1 MKYPEILSI
10 EDVLSRLDDFDTIID
25 ARSPSE
31 YALDHL
37 PNAINCPVLDDEQR
51 IAVGTMYKQVGS
63 FEAKKVGAA
72 MVSKNIGYHIE
83 TLWLDKPRDWKPL
96 IYCWRGGNR
105 SGSMATVLAK
115 IGWPVVQLDGG
126 YKAFRG
132 AINAQL
138 EQTPELDFRVICGTT
153 GSGKTRLL
161 DTLEA
166 IGAQVLDL
174 EQLAAHRGSVLGNI
188 PCQPQPSQKAFETS
202 IWDRLRRY
210 DPGLPVFV
218 EAESRKVGS
227 LRVPGA
233 LMERMRA
240 SPCISMQ
247 VSREDRVKLL
257 IEDYQHFACNAPALN
272 AQLEFLVQLHGRE
285 RIERWQAMAFAGD
298 MPALVDELLV
308 DHYDPAYLKSIDR
321 NFVQFEKAIE
331 VALPDISPDS
341 FVAAARKLHGA

>member
-1 MKYPEILSI
+1 MKYPEILPI
-10 EDVLSRLDDFDTIID
+10 EDVLARLDDFDTIID

-37 PNAINCPVLDDEQR
+37 PNAINCPVLDDQQR
-51 IAVGTMYKQVGS
+51 ITVGTMYKQVGA

-83 TLWLDKPRDWKPL
+83 TLWLDKPREWKPL

-132 AINAQL
+132 AINTQL

-210 DPGLPVFV
+210 DPSLPVFV
-218 EAESRKVGS
+218 EAESRKVGG

-247 VSREDRVKLL
+247 VAREDRVKLL

-285 RIERWQAMAFAGD
+285 RIERWQSMANAGE

-308 DHYDPAYLKSIDR
+308 DHYDPAYLKSIHR
-321 NFVQFEKAIE
+321 NFVQFDKATE
-331 VALPDISPDS
+331 LALPDISPES
-341 FVAAARKLHGA
+341 FVAAASKLHQA

>member
-1 MKYPEILSI
+1 MKYPEILPI
-10 EDVLSRLDDFDTIID
+10 ESVLARLDEFDTIID

-51 IAVGTMYKQVGS
+51 IAVGTLYKQVGS
-63 FEAKKVGAA
+63 FEAKKLGAA

-83 TLWLDKPRDWKPL
+83 TLWMDKPRDWKPL
-96 IYCWRGGNR
+96 VYCWRGGNR
-105 SGSMATVLAK
+105 SGSLATVLAK

-126 YKAFRG
+126 YKAFRA
-132 AINAQL
+132 AISVEL
-138 EQTPELDFRVICGTT
+138 EKTPELDFRVICGTT

-188 PCQPQPSQKAFETS
+188 PCQPQPSQKAFDTS
-202 IWDRLRRY
+202 IWDRLRRF
-210 DPGLPVFV
+210 DPSLPVFV
-218 EAESRKVGS
+218 ESESRKVGS

-240 SPCISMQ
+240 SPCIAMQ
-247 VSREDRVKLL
+247 VARADRVKLL

-285 RIERWQAMAFAGD
+285 RIERWQSMASAGN
-298 MPALVDELLV
+298 MPGLVEELLV
-308 DHYDPAYLKSIDR
+308 DHYDPAYLKSIHR
-321 NFVQFEKAIE
+321 NFIQYDKAIE
-331 VALPDISPDS
+331 VALPDISPES
-341 FVAAARKLHGA
+341 FVAAARSLHGA

>member
-1 MKYPEILSI
+1 MKYPELLKI
-10 EDVLSRLDDFDTIID
+10 EDVLARLDEFDTIID

-51 IAVGTMYKQVGS
+51 VEIGTMYRQVGS
-63 FEAKKVGAA
+63 FDAKKAGAA

-83 TLWLDKPRDWKPL
+83 TLWLNKPRDWKPL
-96 IYCWRGGNR
+96 VYCWRGGNR
-105 SGSMATVLAK
+105 SGAMAHVLAK

-126 YKAFRG
+126 YKAFRTQ
-132 AINAQL
+132 INADL

-202 IWDRLRRY
+202 IWDRLRRF
-210 DPGLPVFV
+210 DPSLPVFV
-218 EAESRKVGS
+218 ESESRKVGD
-227 LRVPGA
+227 LRVPAA
-233 LMERMRA
+233 LMDRMRA
-240 SPCISMQ
+240 SPCVDLQ
-247 VSREDRVKLL
+247 VRREDRVKLL
-257 IEDYQHFACNAPALN
+257 IEDYHHFACNAPALN
-272 AQLEFLVQLHGRE
+272 AQLGYLVPLHGKE
-285 RIERWQAMAFAGD
+285 KIERWRGMATDGE
-298 MPALVDELLV
+298 MPELVDQLLV
-308 DHYDPAYLKSIDR
+308 DHYDPAYLRSINR
-321 NFVQFEKAIE
+321 NFVQYEKALAIE
-331 VALPDISPDS
+331 LADITPEAFLD
-341 FVAAARKLHGA
+341 AARKLHRD

>member
-1 MKYPEILSI
+1 MKYPEILPI
-10 EDVLSRLDDFDTIID
+10 ENVLARLDDFDTIID

-51 IAVGTMYKQVGS
+51 ITVGTMYKQLGS

-72 MVSKNIGYHIE
+72 MVSKNIGDHIE

-126 YKAFRG
+126 YKAFRA

-138 EQTPELDFRVICGTT
+138 EHTPELDFRVICGTT

-202 IWDRLRRY
+202 IWDRLRRF
-210 DPGLPVFV
+210 DPQLPVFV
-218 EAESRKVGS
+218 ESESRKVGS

-240 SPCISMQ
+240 SPCIAMQ
-247 VSREDRVKLL
+247 VAREDRVKLL

-272 AQLEFLVQLHGRE
+272 AQLEFLAQLHGRE
-285 RIERWQAMAFAGD
+285 RIERWQAMATAGE

-308 DHYDPAYLKSIDR
+308 DHYDPAYLKSIHR
-321 NFVQFEKAIE
+321 NFVQYDQATEL
-331 VALPDISPDS
+331 ALADISPES
-341 FVAAARKLHGA
+341 FIAAARRLHGA

>member
-1 MKYPEILSI
+1 MKYPAILPI
-10 EDVLSRLDDFDTIID
+10 EDVLARLDEFDTIID

-51 IAVGTMYKQVGS
+51 ITVGTMYKQVGS
-63 FEAKKVGAA
+63 FEAKKLGAA
-72 MVSKNIGYHIE
+72 MVSKNIGYHLE

-96 IYCWRGGNR
+96 VYCWRGGNR

-115 IGWPVVQLDGG
+115 VGWPVVQLDGG
-126 YKAFRG
+126 YKAFRA
-132 AINAQL
+132 AINMQL

-161 DTLEA
+161 DTLQA

-202 IWDRLRRY
+202 IWDRLRRF
-210 DPGLPVFV
+210 DPALPVFV
-218 EAESRKVGS
+218 ESESRKVGS

-240 SPCISMQ
+240 SPCIAMQ
-247 VSREDRVKLL
+247 VSRENRVKLL

-285 RIERWQAMAFAGD
+285 RIERWQAMATEGQ

-308 DHYDPAYLKSIDR
+308 DHYDPAYLKSIHR
-321 NFVQFEKAIE
+321 NFIHYDKAIE
-331 VALPDISPDS
+331 VALPDISPQS
-341 FVAAARKLHGA
+341 FVAAAHKLHGV

>member
-1 MKYPEILSI
+1 MKYPELLKI
-10 EDVLSRLDDFDTIID
+10 EDVLARLDEFDTIID

-51 IAVGTMYKQVGS
+51 VAVGTMYKQVGS

-72 MVSKNIGYHIE
+72 MVSKNIAYHIE
-83 TLWLDKPRDWKPL
+83 TLWLDKPRNWKPL
-96 IYCWRGGNR
+96 VYCWRGGNR
-105 SGSMATVLAK
+105 SGSMAHVLAK

-126 YKAFRG
+126 YKAFRNQ
-132 AINAQL
+132 INSDL
-138 EQTPELDFRVICGTT
+138 EKTPELDFRVICGTT

-202 IWDRLRRY
+202 IWDRLRRF
-210 DPGLPVFV
+210 DPSYPVFV
-218 EAESRKVGS
+218 ESESKKVGD

-233 LMERMRA
+233 LMDRMRA
-240 SPCISMQ
+240 SPCIAMQ
-247 VSREDRVKLL
+247 VAREDRVKLL

-272 AQLEFLVQLHGRE
+272 AQLEFLSPLHGKE
-285 RIERWQAMAFAGD
+285 RIGRWQEMSTTGQ

-308 DHYDPAYLKSIDR
+308 DHYDPAYLHSINK
-321 NFVQFEKAIE
+321 NFAQYDKAE
-331 VALPDISPDS
+331 VVELADISAAS
-341 FVAAARKLHGA
+341 FLAAARQLHRE

>member
-1 MKYPEILSI
+1 MKYPEILPI
-10 EDVLSRLDDFDTIID
+10 EDVLARLDDFDTIID

-51 IAVGTMYKQVGS
+51 ITVGTMYKQQGA

-72 MVSKNIGYHIE
+72 MVSKNIAHHIE
-83 TLWLDKPRDWKPL
+83 TLWLDKPKGWKPL

-126 YKAFRG
+126 YKAFRA

-138 EQTPELDFRVICGTT
+138 ETTPELDFRVICGTT

-202 IWDRLRRY
+202 VWDRLRRF
-210 DPGLPVFV
+210 DPALPVFV
-218 EAESRKVGS
+218 ESESRKVGS

-240 SPCISMQ
+240 SPCIAMQ
-247 VSREDRVKLL
+247 VARADRVKLL

-272 AQLEFLVQLHGRE
+272 AQLEYLVQLHGRE
-285 RIERWQAMAFAGD
+285 RIERWQGMASAGD

-308 DHYDPAYLKSIDR
+308 DHYDPAYLKSIHR
-321 NFVQFEKAIE
+321 NFVQYGQAMEL
-331 VALPDISPDS
+331 ALNDISPES
-341 FVAAARKLHGA
+341 FRAAARKLHLG

>member
-1 MKYPEILSI
+1 MKYPEILAI
-10 EDVLSRLDDFDTIID
+10 GDVMARLDDFDTIID
-25 ARSPSE
+25 ARSPAE

-37 PNAINCPVLDDEQR
+37 PNAINCPVLDDQQR
-51 IAVGTMYKQVGS
+51 ITVGTMYKQVGS

-72 MVSKNIGYHIE
+72 MVSKNIGHHIE

-115 IGWPVVQLDGG
+115 IGWPVVQLEGG
-126 YKAFRG
+126 YKAFRI
-132 AINAQL
+132 AVNADL
-138 EQTPELDFRVICGTT
+138 EKTPELDFRVICGTT

-174 EQLAAHRGSVLGNI
+174 EQLAAHRGSVLGDL
-188 PCQPQPSQKAFETS
+188 PCQEQPSQKAFETS
-202 IWDRLRRY
+202 IWDRLRRF
-210 DPGLPVFV
+210 DPALPVFV
-218 EAESRKVGS
+218 ESESRKVGS

-240 SPCISMQ
+240 SPCIAMQ
-247 VSREDRVKLL
+247 VSRQDRVKLL

-272 AQLEFLVQLHGRE
+272 TQLEFLVQLHGRE
-285 RIERWQAMAFAGD
+285 TIERWQNMASAGE
-298 MPALVDELLV
+298 MPALVDELLAS
-308 DHYDPAYLKSIDR
+308 HYDPAYLKSIDR
-321 NFVQFEKAIE
+321 NFVQYDKAQQI
-331 VALPDISPDS
+331 ALADISPDA
-341 FVAAARKLHGA
+341 FLAAARQLHQE

>member
-1 MKYPEILSI
+1 
-10 EDVLSRLDDFDTIID
+10 
-25 ARSPSE
+25 
-31 YALDHL
+31 
-37 PNAINCPVLDDEQR
+37 
-51 IAVGTMYKQVGS
+51 MYKQVGA
-63 FEAKKVGAA
+63 FEAKKAGAA
-72 MVSKNIGYHIE
+72 MVSKNIGYHLE

-96 IYCWRGGNR
+96 VYCWRGGNR

-126 YKAFRG
+126 YKAFRA
-132 AINAQL
+132 AINADL
-138 EQTPELDFRVICGTT
+138 EKTPELDFRVICGTT

-202 IWDRLRRY
+202 IWDRLRRF
-210 DPGLPVFV
+210 DPALPVFV

-240 SPCISMQ
+240 SPCIGMQ
-247 VSREDRVKLL
+247 VSRADRVKLL

-272 AQLEFLVQLHGRE
+272 SQLEFLVQLHGRE
-285 RIERWQAMAFAGD
+285 RIERWQAMATAGN
-298 MPALVDELLV
+298 MPELVEELLV
-308 DHYDPAYLKSIDR
+308 DHYDPAYLKSIHR
-321 NFVQFEKAIE
+321 NFVQFGQALEI
-331 VALPDISPDS
+331 ALPDISPES
-341 FVAAARKLHGA
+341 FLAAARKLHGA

>member
-1 MKYPEILSI
+1 MKYPEILTI
-10 EDVLSRLDDFDTIID
+10 EDVLARLDDFDTIID

-31 YALDHL
+31 FALDHL

-51 IAVGTMYKQVGS
+51 ITVGTMYKQVGA

-72 MVSKNIGYHIE
+72 MVSKNIGFHIE
-83 TLWLDKPRDWKPL
+83 NLWLEKPRDWKPL
-96 IYCWRGGNR
+96 VYCWRGGNR

-126 YKAFRG
+126 YKAFRA
-132 AINAQL
+132 AINADL
-138 EQTPELDFRVICGTT
+138 EKTPELDFRVICGTT

-202 IWDRLRRY
+202 IWDRLRRF
-210 DPGLPVFV
+210 DPALPVFV
-218 EAESRKVGS
+218 ESESRKVGS

-240 SPCISMQ
+240 SPCIAMQ
-247 VSREDRVKLL
+247 VSRADRVKLL

-285 RIERWQAMAFAGD
+285 RIERWQSMATAGD
-298 MPALVDELLV
+298 MPELVEELLV
-308 DHYDPAYLKSIDR
+308 DHYDPAYLKSIHR
-321 NFVQFEKAIE
+321 NFVQYDKAIE
-331 VALPDISPDS
+331 IALADISPAS
-341 FVAAARKLHGA
+341 FLAAARKLHGA

>member
-1 MKYPEILSI
+1 MKYPEILPI
-10 EDVLSRLDDFDTIID
+10 EDVLARLDDFDTIID

-37 PNAINCPVLDDEQR
+37 PDAINCPVLDDEQR
-51 IAVGTMYKQVGS
+51 ITVGTMYKQVGS

-126 YKAFRG
+126 YKAFRT

-138 EQTPELDFRVICGTT
+138 ERTPELDFRVICGTT

-202 IWDRLRRY
+202 IWDRLRRF
-210 DPGLPVFV
+210 DPELPVFV
-218 EAESRKVGS
+218 ESESRKVGS

-240 SPCISMQ
+240 SPCIAMQ
-247 VSREDRVKLL
+247 VAREDRVKLL

-285 RIERWQAMAFAGD
+285 RIERWQAMATAGE

-308 DHYDPAYLKSIDR
+308 DHYDPAYLKSIHR
-321 NFVQFEKAIE
+321 NFVHYDKATE
-331 VALPDISPDS
+331 LALADISPES
-341 FVAAARKLHGA
+341 FIAAARRLHGA

>member
-1 MKYPEILSI
+1 MKYPEILPI
-10 EDVLSRLDDFDTIID
+10 EDVLARLDDFDTIID

-37 PNAINCPVLDDEQR
+37 PNAINCPVLDDQQR
-51 IAVGTMYKQVGS
+51 ITVGTMYKQVGA

-132 AINAQL
+132 TINTQL

-210 DPGLPVFV
+210 DPSLPVFV
-218 EAESRKVGS
+218 EAESRKVGG

-247 VSREDRVKLL
+247 VAREDRVKLL

-285 RIERWQAMAFAGD
+285 RIERWQSMANAGE

-308 DHYDPAYLKSIDR
+308 DHYDPAYLKSIHR
-321 NFVQFEKAIE
+321 NFVQFDKATE
-331 VALPDISPDS
+331 LALPDISPES
-341 FVAAARKLHGA
+341 FVAAASKLHQA